1 MRLIHRATTNAY
13 SFVAM
18 NWDQVAA
25 LVYLARGGEAGA
37 ERRQAKPE
45 HAPQPETEGGLM
57 RGMLILLG
65 TGSVLALA
73 GVPTPEPGWSTMFGV
88 SQFVTASF
96 DGLST
101 PIVRSGAALS
111 ESASLLVLAGGFFAA
126 AVLVRRH
133 G

>member
-1 MRLIHRATTNAY
+1 
-13 SFVAM
+13 
-18 NWDQVAA
+18 
-25 LVYLARGGEAGA
+25 
-37 ERRQAKPE
+37 
-45 HAPQPETEGGLM
+45 M

-73 GVPTPEPGWSTMFGV
+73 GVPTPDPGWSTVVGV

-96 DGLST
+96 DG